1 MTGSGNGGRTRS
13 FEALRASEELHRA
26 TLANISDAVF
36 MTNDEGIFTY
46 ICPNV
51 DVIFGYAPDE
61 VQAMGRIERLLG
73 PNLFDLDDLMAQG
86 ELRNVE
92 RQVVAKSGENRTIL
106 AHLKRVAIHGGT
118 VLCTCRDVTELKRA
132 EHELAAIRLDLAH
145 AGRLALAG
153 QLMASIVHELQQP
166 FTSIVANASAGL
178 MYTKNL
184 DDESVVAELQEV
196 LVDIKDQS
204 LAASK
209 MVERLRTL
217 VRKRTLKRRPLNL
230 NEVANSVLHLVQSD
244 AARRGVAIRSVLA
257 HSLPAVDADRVSMQQ
272 VILNLVMNAM
282 DATEGNGE
290 AEKIVHVRTGL
301 DGDRINVMVSDTGH
315 GLPENYQKK
324 LFEAFYT
331 TKAEGLGLGLAI
343 ARSIVEAHEG
353 RIWAERN
360 IEGGATFH
368 MSLPARSGAGIMPP

>member
-1 MTGSGNGGRTRS
+1 
-13 FEALRASEELHRA
+13 
-26 TLANISDAVF
+26 

-73 PNLFDLDDLMAQG
+73 PSLFDLDDLIARG

-106 AHLKRVAIHGGT
+106 AHLKRVAINGGT

-184 DDESVVAELQEV
+184 DDESVVAELQEA

-244 AARRGVAIRSVLA
+244 AMRRGVAIRSMLA

-301 DGDRINVMVSDTGH
+301 DGDRINVIVSDTGH

-331 TKAEGLGLGLAI
+331 TKTEGLGLGLAI
-343 ARSIVEAHEG
+343 ARSIVEAHDG
-353 RIWAERN
+353 RIWAEGN
-360 IEGGATFH
+360 TEGGATFH
-368 MSLPARSGAGIMPP
+368 LSLPARSGTGITPTLTAPA